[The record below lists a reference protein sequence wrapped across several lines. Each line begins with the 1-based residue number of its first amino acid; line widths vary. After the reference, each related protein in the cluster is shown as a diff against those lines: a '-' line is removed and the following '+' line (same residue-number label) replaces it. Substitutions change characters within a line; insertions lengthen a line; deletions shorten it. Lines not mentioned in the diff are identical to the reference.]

1 MNRSAHMTIEPSN
14 AREQD
19 VTRTLI
25 KLADRL
31 VEDFDVT
38 DVLNELAHDCVRL
51 LHVSAAGL
59 LLRGATEDLHVVAAS
74 SEQSRLLELFQLQR
88 EQGPCLDC
96 YRTRLAI
103 SVPDIEAEADRW
115 PLFAAAALNSGYR
128 SVHAMPL
135 HLRKDIIGALNLFD
149 ADVGALSEAASRLG
163 QALADMATITI
174 LQERALRESEVLAEQ
189 LKGALVSRVALE
201 QAKGVVAERGGIKL
215 EEAFQVIRDYARNRN
230 LRLRDV
236 SEGIIGGTVDAT
248 TVLSSR
254 NRPTKGRMRRESK
267 E

>member
-1 MNRSAHMTIEPSN
+1 MTIEASN
-14 AREQD
+14 AREHD
-19 VTRTLI
+19 VARTLI

-31 VEDFDVT
+31 IEDFDVV
-38 DVLNELAHDCVRL
+38 DALNELTHDCVRL

-59 LLRGATEDLHVVAAS
+59 LLRGSTEELHVVGAS

-96 YRTRLAI
+96 YRSRGAI
-103 SVPDIEAEADRW
+103 SVPDIDAAAERW

-135 HLRKDIIGALNLFD
+135 RLRKDVIGALNLFNE
-149 ADVGALSEAASRLG
+149 DVGELSEAASRLG
-163 QALADMATITI
+163 QALA
-174 LQERALRESEVLAEQ
+174 EQ
-189 LKGALVSRVALE
+189 LKVALVGRVVLE
-201 QAKGVVAERGGIKL
+201 QAKGVLSERGGITL
-215 EEAFQVIRDYARNRN
+215 EEAFQVIRNYGRNRN

-236 SEGIIGGTVDAT
+236 SEGIIRGTIDAT
-248 TVLSSR
+248 AVLDSR
-254 NRPTKGRMRRESK
+254 HRPTKGRMRRESR

>member
-1 MNRSAHMTIEPSN
+1 MTIEASN
-14 AREQD
+14 AREHD
-19 VTRTLI
+19 VARTLI

-31 VEDFDVT
+31 IEDFDVV
-38 DVLNELAHDCVRL
+38 DALNELTHDCVRL

-59 LLRGATEDLHVVAAS
+59 LLRGSTEELHVVGAS

-96 YRTRLAI
+96 YRSRGAI
-103 SVPDIEAEADRW
+103 SVPDIDAAAERW

-135 HLRKDIIGALNLFD
+135 RLRKDVIGALNLFNE
-149 ADVGALSEAASRLG
+149 DVGELSEAASRLG

-174 LQERALRESEVLAEQ
+174 LQDRALRESELLAEQ
-189 LKGALVSRVALE
+189 LKVALVGRVVLE
-201 QAKGVVAERGGIKL
+201 QAKGVLSERGGITL
-215 EEAFQVIRDYARNRN
+215 EEAFQVIRNYGRNRN

-236 SEGIIGGTVDAT
+236 SEGIIRGTIDAT
-248 TVLSSR
+248 AVLDSR
-254 NRPTKGRMRRESK
+254 HRPTKGRMRRESR